1 MSSSGIILGSHVGDH
16 PLNRDTRPPD
26 RVTFRVSISTVELG
40 IAQGALDA
48 FAYAKRAGCYRRK
61 PPALRMFAMKG
72 LIGAVMKL
80 TFADIK
86 VGDTASFSKTVTET
100 SIRFTSTPSTPEAR
114 LTGALGERACVTS
127 SFRAA
132 KRDRRSLRQQTGTY
146 APFN

>member
-1 MSSSGIILGSHVGDH
+1 
-16 PLNRDTRPPD
+16 
-26 RVTFRVSISTVELG
+26 
-40 IAQGALDA
+40 
-48 FAYAKRAGCYRRK
+48 
-61 PPALRMFAMKG
+61 
-72 LIGAVMKL
+72 MKL